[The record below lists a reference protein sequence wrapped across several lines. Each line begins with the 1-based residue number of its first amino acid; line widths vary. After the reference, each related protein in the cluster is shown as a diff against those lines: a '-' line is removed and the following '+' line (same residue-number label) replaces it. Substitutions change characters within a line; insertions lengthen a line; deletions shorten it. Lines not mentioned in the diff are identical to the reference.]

1 MKLMFYKE
9 EILAKAAILLING
22 EIDIKFCESYIS
34 KHLDDLP
41 IYCADGAFNQI
52 QDVKSLVNK
61 VQMII
66 GDGDSIDHA
75 KRLHILYQQ
84 DDDQYYTDFEKA
96 LNHLQQHGY
105 CKLFLF
111 GLGGKEMDHYL
122 GNISTLLKYQQQVK
136 CQVIDR
142 YGVSQLMHQK
152 MSIINAKGK
161 MVSIVPLFELVDLT
175 LQGFAFDLDKYTL
188 RFGEALSIRNHALK
202 DGLYIDYSQGSGLL
216 FLSHDPYHRSLS
228 K

>member
-1 MKLMFYKE
+1 M
-9 EILAKAAILLING
+9 AKKAILLING
-22 EIDIKFCESYIS
+22 EIDIAFFESYIS

-52 QDVKSLVNK
+52 QDVKRLVNK

-75 KRLHILYQQ
+75 KRLNIPYQQ
-84 DDDQYYTDFEKA
+84 DDDQYSTDFEKA
-96 LNHLQQHGY
+96 LSHLQQHGY
-105 CKLFLF
+105 HELSLF

-122 GNISTLLKYQQQVK
+122 GNISTLLKHQLKY
-136 CQVIDR
+136 QVIDR
-142 YGVSQLMHQK
+142 YGVSQLMHQN
-152 MSIINAKGK
+152 MHITNAKGK

-175 LQGFAFDLDKYTL
+175 LQGFAFDLDQYTL
-188 RFGEALSIRNHALK
+188 RFGEELGIRNHALQ
-202 DGLYIDYSQGSGLL
+202 DELFIDYSQGSGLL

>member
-1 MKLMFYKE
+1 M
-9 EILAKAAILLING
+9 AKKAILLING
-22 EIDIKFCESYIS
+22 EIDIAFCESYICQ
-34 KHLDDLP
+34 HLDDLP

-75 KRLHILYQQ
+75 KRLNIPYQQ
-84 DDDQYYTDFEKA
+84 DDDQYSTDFEKA
-96 LNHLQQHGY
+96 LSHLQQHGY
-105 CKLFLF
+105 HELSLF

-122 GNISTLLKYQQQVK
+122 GNISTLLKHQFKY
-136 CQVIDR
+136 QVIDR
-142 YGVSQLMHQK
+142 YGVSQLMHQN
-152 MSIINAKGK
+152 MHITNAKGK

-175 LQGFAFDLDKYTL
+175 LQGFAFDLDQYTL
-188 RFGEALSIRNHALK
+188 RFGEELGIRNHALQ
-202 DGLYIDYSQGSGLL
+202 DELFIDYSQGSGLL